1 LGTEKCTQER
11 AVKYR
16 ILHLPFAGIILFR
29 FYGFNL
35 SLDFY
40 VKAPRERNRLVSGT
54 KVM

>member
-11 AVKYR
+11 AVRSKT
-16 ILHLPFAGIILFR
+16 LHLPFAGIILFR

-40 VKAPRERNRLVSGT
+40 FKAPRGRNWLVSST